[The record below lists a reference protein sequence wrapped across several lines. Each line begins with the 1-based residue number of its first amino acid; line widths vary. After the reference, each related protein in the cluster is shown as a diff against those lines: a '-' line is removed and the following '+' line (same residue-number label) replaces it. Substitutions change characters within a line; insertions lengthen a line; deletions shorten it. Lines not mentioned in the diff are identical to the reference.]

1 MVGYSF
7 LSSDCGSNHDV
18 CFPSLFSEEIRKTLF
33 KDQILT
39 VILPFI
45 YMATINYSKD
55 VELEDENA
63 NDLFLTDEEKEA
75 KRKIHFWD
83 LLLSQ

>member
-1 MVGYSF
+1 MVGNSF
-7 LSSDCGSNHDV
+7 LSSDCGTNHDV
-18 CFPSLFSEEIRKTLF
+18 CFPSLFSEEIRENTF

-63 NDLFLTDEEKEA
+63 NDLFLTDEEK
-75 KRKIHFWD
+75 KQRRKIHSLD
-83 LLLSQ
+83 LLPLP